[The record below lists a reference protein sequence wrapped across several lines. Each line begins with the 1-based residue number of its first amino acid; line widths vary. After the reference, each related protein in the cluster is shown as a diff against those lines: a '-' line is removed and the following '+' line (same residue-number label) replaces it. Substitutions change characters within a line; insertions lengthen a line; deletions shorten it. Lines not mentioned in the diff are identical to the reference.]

1 MGETFSVHLDKITD
15 AVIAAIPEA
24 SFKAMEHVREVAVNR
39 TPLESGDL
47 RAGASTVNSIDR
59 KGASVYYPGPYA
71 RYQHFEILRHEVGQ
85 RLYLT
90 SAILSETPKVI
101 EILTEELRKVIE

>member
-1 MGETFSVHLDKITD
+1 MGETFSVHLDKITE
-15 AVIAAIPEA
+15 AVIEAIPA
-24 SFKAMEHVREVAVNR
+24 AAFKAMEHVRTTAVER

-47 RAGASTVNSIDR
+47 RSYAHTTSGPHGAEVTYD
-59 KGASVYYPGPYA
+59 GPYA
-71 RYQHFEILRHEVGQ
+71 RYQEYEILRHEVGQ

-90 SAILSETPKVI
+90 SSIVGETPKVI

>member
-1 MGETFSVHLDKITD
+1 MGETFSVHLDQITD
-15 AVIAAIPEA
+15 DVIAAIPGA
-24 SFKAMEHVREVAVNR
+24 AFKAMEHVRGVAVER

-47 RAGASTVNSIDR
+47 RAGAHTDATPDGATVT
-59 KGASVYYPGPYA
+59 YEGPYS
-71 RYQHFEILRHEVGQ
+71 RYQEYEILRHEVGQ

-90 SAILSETPKVI
+90 SSILSEAPKVI